1 MGTMT
6 IDGVRTRLESFFEA
20 FNDRDPEALLALCRE
35 DVVWDDPARP
45 GPIVGWEAV
54 ADLLAAQFTAFADLH
69 FPQEEIEIYR
79 SLDAKSAAAWWSM
92 VVTMT
97 GRLDPPG
104 YEPTGKT
111 VAVSGMSRFEFD
123 PSGLIARYRAVYDTM
138 ALARRLGLLPDT
150 DSLQFKALVGLEQAE
165 QLGRK
170 FVRHLRR

>member
-6 IDGVRTRLESFFEA
+6 IDGVRTRLEAFFGA
-20 FNDRDPEALLALCRE
+20 FNDRDPERLLPLCRE
-35 DVVWDDPARP
+35 DVVWDDPIRP
-45 GPIVGWEAV
+45 APIAGWEAV

-69 FPQEEIEIYR
+69 FPEEEIEIYR
-79 SLDAKSAAAWWSM
+79 SFDARLAAARWSM

-111 VAVSGMSRFEFD
+111 VAITGMSRFEFD
-123 PSGLIARYRAVYDTM
+123 RSGLISRYSAVYDTM
-138 ALARRLGLLPDT
+138 SLAQRLGLLPDA
-150 DSLQFKALVGLEQAE
+150 DSLQFRALVGLEQAE

-170 FVRHLRR
+170 FVRHLHR